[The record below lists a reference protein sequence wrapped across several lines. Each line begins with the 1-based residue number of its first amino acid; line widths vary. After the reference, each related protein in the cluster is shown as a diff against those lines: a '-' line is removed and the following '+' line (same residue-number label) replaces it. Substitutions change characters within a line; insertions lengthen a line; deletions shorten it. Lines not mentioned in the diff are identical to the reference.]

1 MKPTHVYCIIATIC
15 LTVGCSSHY
24 YRVTDPSSGKN
35 YFTKKVDEAG
45 RTGAVKFKDQRTG
58 GHVTLQSSEVKEI
71 SEGEYDAGLAAKPA
85 SARLETK
92 RLMKKAQQPQIAQAM
107 RDEAAIFARML
118 AEPAAKEAGR
128 IYAEQAERICP
139 HCGQHLE
146 YPEDAWD

>member
-1 MKPTHVYCIIATIC
+1 MKSIHIFSIAAMIC
-15 LTVGCSSHY
+15 LVVGCSSHY

-85 SARLETK
+85 SSN
-92 RLMKKAQQPQIAQAM
+92 QAP
-107 RDEAAIFARML
+107 
-118 AEPAAKEAGR
+118 PASGTSAPASSAPASSAPASQK
-128 IYAEQAERICP
+128 
-139 HCGQHLE
+139 
-146 YPEDAWD
+146 